1 MCRFI
6 RPLNPAHSI
15 STISHLVDVTDEVN
29 ISANAG
35 VISGLTTRV
44 TNAEGKA
51 TSQGN
56 SITSLQNSL
65 TRRTATS
72 VKTDAEA
79 LQNLKNTVTQQ
90 GKDIST
96 QSSNITS
103 LQNGLNTANAG
114 IDSLVADND
123 ASKRFVGNLLANPSF
138 ERGLTGYS
146 GGGAFIT
153 VIDAQSPNT
162 GSRILSCGT
171 GTGAALSPWM
181 SQNIA
186 PIKSVFL
193 PAVRLVPFSTP
204 RVIINCVLVAA
215 ACCMNCSSGLPAHHG
230 LS

>member
-1 MCRFI
+1 M
-6 RPLNPAHSI
+6 
-15 STISHLVDVTDEVN
+15 
-29 ISANAG
+29 
-35 VISGLTTRV
+35 
-44 TNAEGKA
+44 
-51 TSQGN
+51 
-56 SITSLQNSL
+56 
-65 TRRTATS
+65 
-72 VKTDAEA
+72 
-79 LQNLKNTVTQQ
+79 TQQ

-171 GTGAALSPWM
+171 GTGAV
-181 SQNIA
+181 SQ
-186 PIKSVFL
+186 SVDVTKDRTYKIGVL
-193 PAVRLVPFSTP
+193 PAVRLVPFSMP
-204 RVIINCVLVAA
+204 VVIINCVLVAA